1 MISDYG
7 YVFSILL
14 FCNNVFR
21 ISFPHVLYSLV
32 HCFFLLHCIAFY
44 FLSCIVLFCCTV
56 HYCLFGFLIFNLLA
70 TSSINLSLNLYLIYS
85 SFKFA
90 DIFRSVHFSS
100 HALSNS
106 YKYSRIDMFK
116 SGRGYQYFSPSGY
129 SVPRCC

>member
-1 MISDYG
+1 M
-7 YVFSILL
+7 VMFSVS
-14 FCNNVFR
+14 C
-21 ISFPHVLYSLV
+21 
-32 HCFFLLHCIAFY
+32 CFVIMFSELAFLMFYIPWFIVFLLHCIAFH
-44 FLSCIVLFCCTV
+44 FISCLVLFCCTV

-116 SGRGYQYFSPSGY
+116 PGRGYQYFSPSGY